1 METITSRLM
10 PGKVGNS
17 CRNQAREAV
26 HRFYLRVSDSA
37 VTRIRVR
44 AQDKEEVIGKANF
57 KLDSHDQVGMVIE
70 HACLKLRLK
79 RKEMVFVY
87 AGKIVNET
95 KSPYML
101 GMSSK
106 SIVEIF
112 ALSKKWWQFKQ
123 REAARQG
130 LLTSLKAKTCRNLK
144 QQNRVENRADESLLR
159 KMKGAEACQ
168 K

>member
-1 METITSRLM
+1 M
-10 PGKVGNS
+10 
-17 CRNQAREAV
+17 

-57 KLDSHDQVGMVIE
+57 KLDSHDQVGTVIE

-130 LLTSLKAKTCRNLK
+130 LLTSAKGQDLSQLKAAKS
-144 QQNRVENRADESLLR
+144 RVENRADESLFA
-159 KMKGAEACQ
+159 K
-168 K
+168 

>member
-1 METITSRLM
+1 M
-10 PGKVGNS
+10 
-17 CRNQAREAV
+17 

-37 VTRIRVR
+37 VTKIRVR

-57 KLDSHDQVGMVIE
+57 KLDSHDQVGTVIE

-130 LLTSLKAKTCRNLK
+130 LLTSAKGQDLSQLKAAKS
-144 QQNRVENRADESLLR
+144 RVENRADESLLR
-159 KMKGAEACQ
+159 KMKGSRSLSKVASRSSVPILLY
-168 K
+168 